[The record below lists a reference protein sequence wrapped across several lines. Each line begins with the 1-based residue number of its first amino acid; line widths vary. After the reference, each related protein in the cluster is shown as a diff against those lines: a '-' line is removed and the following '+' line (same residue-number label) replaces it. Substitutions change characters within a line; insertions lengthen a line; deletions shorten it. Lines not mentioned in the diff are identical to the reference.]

1 MRQAFRM
8 KLKEGCEVEYERRHR
23 AIWPE
28 VKALLSESGVSD
40 YSIYLDKE
48 TGFLFAFQ
56 RCEDGKG
63 SQDIGDKKIIKKW
76 WHYMKDLMDTNDD
89 ESPVSVELHEVF
101 HMD

>member
-8 KLKEGCEVEYERRHR
+8 KIKEGCAKEYERRHR

-28 VKALLSESGVSD
+28 LKAEISKSGVSD
-40 YSIYLDKE
+40 YSIYLDE
-48 TGFLFAFQ
+48 DTGYLFATQ
-56 RCEDGKG
+56 HCSGNKG
-63 SQDIGDKKIIKKW
+63 SQDIGDNEIIKKW
-76 WHYMKDLMDTNDD
+76 WKYMKDLMDTNID